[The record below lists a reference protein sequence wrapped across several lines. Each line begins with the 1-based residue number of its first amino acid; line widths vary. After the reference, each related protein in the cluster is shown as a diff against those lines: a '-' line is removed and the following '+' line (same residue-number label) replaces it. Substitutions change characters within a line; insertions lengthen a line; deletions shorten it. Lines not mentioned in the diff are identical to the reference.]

1 VPPASLSA
9 TQNISCAALQA
20 SRLDKKQT
28 HIRTAT
34 AIDWASQARSVAQ
47 RHTRYQTICHF
58 AQYLRVEDPRHE
70 SPPPNHFGYRK
81 TRRVPHIYSRGE
93 IDGLVLAA
101 TKLPSSDSLRPK
113 TYAAL
118 ISLLAATGLRISEAL
133 HLLVSDITPDGL
145 LIRRTKFQ
153 KTRLVPL
160 HDTAVAGLGPLLDA
174 PPGSAIAVATMSLFR
189 RKGNRW
195 FYWKVHSVFRTLL
208 KSAGL
213 KPCGGR
219 WPRIHEL
226 RHTFAVRALE
236 SSPTGRQRIGQHML
250 ALATYLG
257 HVNIN
262 ATYWYLETTPELLR
276 EIASLPKAF
285 CKEGGMTSLAPH
297 MEAFLREHLARHRG
311 ASQHTCDS
319 YAYSFQSLFEF
330 ASQKL
335 KVAPSALMLEQL
347 DAALISGF
355 LEHLETTRG
364 NSAET
369 RNVRLAAFRSFFRFL
384 QHREPGA
391 IEQVRRVLAIPFKK
405 TDTRLVGYLVQE
417 EMQALLDAPDPSR
430 RDGSPRSS
438 NAASCGVRWAS
449 SLRTDR
455 LAPRRRRAPV
465 GEYPRAW
472 QGPPRTR
479 VASLED
485 NGCGTSCLV
494 GDSRTGQFT

>member
-1 VPPASLSA
+1 MITAVESYLAVRRAAGFTLSNTEYLLRSFSA
-9 TQNISCAALQA
+9 FAA
-20 SRLDKKQT
+20 DKKQT

-34 AIDWASQARSVAQ
+34 TINWACQARSVAQ

-81 TRRVPHIYSRGE
+81 TRRVPYIYSRGE
-93 IDGLVLAA
+93 IDSLVLAA
-101 TKLPSSDSLRPK
+101 TRLPASGSLRPK

-160 HDTAVAGLGPLLDA
+160 HDTAVTGLGHYLMHRQEARCGGDHVFVSKAGQPL
-174 PPGSAIAVATMSLFR
+174 V
-189 RKGNRW
+189 
-195 FYWKVHSVFRTLL
+195 YWKVHGVFRTLL

-276 EIASLPKAF
+276 EIALVT
-285 CKEGGMTSLAPH
+285 E
-297 MEAFLREHLARHRG
+297 
-311 ASQHTCDS
+311 
-319 YAYSFQSLFEF
+319 
-330 ASQKL
+330 
-335 KVAPSALMLEQL
+335 
-347 DAALISGF
+347 GF
-355 LEHLETTRG
+355 L
-364 NSAET
+364 
-369 RNVRLAAFRSFFRFL
+369 
-384 QHREPGA
+384 
-391 IEQVRRVLAIPFKK
+391 
-405 TDTRLVGYLVQE
+405 
-417 EMQALLDAPDPSR
+417 
-430 RDGSPRSS
+430 
-438 NAASCGVRWAS
+438 
-449 SLRTDR
+449 
-455 LAPRRRRAPV
+455 
-465 GEYPRAW
+465 
-472 QGPPRTR
+472 QGGRP
-479 VASLED
+479 
-485 NGCGTSCLV
+485 
-494 GDSRTGQFT
+494 

>member
-1 VPPASLSA
+1 MITAVESYLAVRRAAGFTLSNTEYLLRSFSA
-9 TQNISCAALQA
+9 FAA
-20 SRLDKKQT
+20 DKEQT

-34 AIDWASQARSVAQ
+34 TIDWACQAPSVAQ

-81 TRRVPHIYSRGE
+81 TRRVPYIYSRGE
-93 IDGLVLAA
+93 IDSLVLAA
-101 TKLPSSDSLRPK
+101 TRLPASGSLRPK

-145 LIRRTKFQ
+145 LIRRIKFQ

-160 HDTAVAGLGPLLDA
+160 HDTAVTGLGHYLMHRQEARCGGDHVFVSKEGQPL
-174 PPGSAIAVATMSLFR
+174 V
-189 RKGNRW
+189 
-195 FYWKVHSVFRTLL
+195 YWKVYGVFRTLL

-276 EIASLPKAF
+276 EIALVTES
-285 CKEGGMTSLAPH
+285 
-297 MEAFLREHLARHRG
+297 
-311 ASQHTCDS
+311 
-319 YAYSFQSLFEF
+319 
-330 ASQKL
+330 
-335 KVAPSALMLEQL
+335 
-347 DAALISGF
+347 
-355 LEHLETTRG
+355 
-364 NSAET
+364 
-369 RNVRLAAFRSFFRFL
+369 FL
-384 QHREPGA
+384 QGGRP
-391 IEQVRRVLAIPFKK
+391 
-405 TDTRLVGYLVQE
+405 
-417 EMQALLDAPDPSR
+417 
-430 RDGSPRSS
+430 
-438 NAASCGVRWAS
+438 
-449 SLRTDR
+449 
-455 LAPRRRRAPV
+455 
-465 GEYPRAW
+465 
-472 QGPPRTR
+472 
-479 VASLED
+479 
-485 NGCGTSCLV
+485 
-494 GDSRTGQFT
+494 